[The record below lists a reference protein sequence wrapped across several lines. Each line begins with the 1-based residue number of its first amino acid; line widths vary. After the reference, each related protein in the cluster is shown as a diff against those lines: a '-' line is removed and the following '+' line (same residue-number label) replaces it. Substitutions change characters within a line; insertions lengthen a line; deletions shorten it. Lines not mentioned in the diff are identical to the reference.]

1 MRKQIFTAIAE
12 KLLTVPG
19 ITYVDLWNDN
29 GTHFAGGAVY
39 PLPSVFVE
47 FEAIEWHQQ
56 GNAARRADI
65 NVRLHILNRATTG
78 IHGSQD
84 PAMAEALARFDLLN
98 DINAAMQGLRGENF
112 AGFMHTISATNHAH
126 NEIIEDVECFRTS
139 VQDTTAMRPMSR
151 VVGLSAAVK

>member
-29 GTHFAGGAVY
+29 GEHFAGGAVY

-47 FEAIEWHQQ
+47 FETIEWHQQ
-56 GNAARRADI
+56 GIAARRADI
-65 NVRLHILNRATTG
+65 NVRLHVLNRANAG

-139 VQDTTAMRPMSR
+139 IQDTTAMRSVSR
-151 VVGLSAAVK
+151 VVGLSAVVK